1 MERTFLEWI
10 IFLLQEYGTLFFK
23 GTLTTLW
30 ISITGTFIGYLIGF
44 AIGVIRTIPINE
56 EQSMGYRAVVNIV
69 KKVVQIYVVVF
80 RGTPM
85 IVQAMV
91 VYYGASQAFG
101 IDIEPLTAAVIVLS
115 LNTGG
120 YAAEIVRGGIMSID
134 NGQIEGAKALGMT
147 HVALMLHVVLPQALR
162 NISPQLANLFVTNI
176 KDTSVL
182 NVISVTELFFV
193 TKSAAGTYFR
203 FFEAYTITAMIYL
216 ILTILIN
223 KLLDILEHKLDGKSD
238 YDLVSE
244 EELKKRMEGII
255 YEWHKGAKIRKNTNY
270 RNQTS
275 QKAFWRP

>member
-1 MERTFLEWI
+1 MERSFLGWI

-23 GTLTTLW
+23 GMLTTLW

-44 AIGVIRTIPINE
+44 AIGVIRTIPVNE
-56 EQSMGYRAVVNIV
+56 EQSVGYRIIVNIV
-69 KKVVQIYVVVF
+69 KKIVQIYVVVF

-101 IDIEPLTAAVIVLS
+101 IDIAPLTAAVIVLS

-120 YAAEIVRGGIMSID
+120 YAAEIVRGGIMSVD

-147 HVALMLHVVLPQALR
+147 HVASMLHVVLPQALR

-223 KLLDILEHKLDGKSD
+223 KILDIVEHKLDGKSD

-244 EELKKRMEGII
+244 EELKKRMAEG
-255 YEWHKGAKIRKNTNY
+255 
-270 RNQTS
+270 
-275 QKAFWRP
+275 